1 MISKQNLS
9 ISQHSYVAKR
19 SLINTRGDRKPGGC
33 EWIEHSLSP
42 LLTNFLVSVS
52 GFRVGKMSAVKG
64 MGGPGTTM
72 GGRGPDD
79 DRPRECIN
87 RRHQGPPDVHS
98 SGVVQV
104 VSTTLSENVEHQEDF
119 GFVHIVD
126 IVRDHG
132 GIQERGTGH
141 VKPLVG
147 SVIDVVVM
155 SRPIQ
160 RLDPFH
166 FGLGMTRREYL
177 WPTLP
182 GTSRDGIWKT
192 EER

>member
-104 VSTTLSENVEHQEDF
+104 VSTALSENVEHQ
-119 GFVHIVD
+119 
-126 IVRDHG
+126 
-132 GIQERGTGH
+132 
-141 VKPLVG
+141 
-147 SVIDVVVM
+147 
-155 SRPIQ
+155 
-160 RLDPFH
+160 
-166 FGLGMTRREYL
+166 
-177 WPTLP
+177 
-182 GTSRDGIWKT
+182 GTSVSSILSTLSATPAASRSGGPVTSNHWVGLSSMWWSCRVQSDAWTLFTLDWG
-192 EER
+192 